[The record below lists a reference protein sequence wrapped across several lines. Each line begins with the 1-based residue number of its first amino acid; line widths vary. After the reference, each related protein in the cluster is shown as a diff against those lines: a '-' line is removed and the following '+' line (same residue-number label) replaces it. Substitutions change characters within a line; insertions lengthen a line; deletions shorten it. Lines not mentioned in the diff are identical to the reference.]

1 MSVKL
6 HGSAHFIASRRV
18 FSGFLASNSALLRYI
33 LAINFSKK
41 GDFVRQELDRLDQR
55 ILAELQRDGRLPIVE
70 LAERVALSPTACQ
83 RRVRKLE
90 EAGVIERYA
99 AVLNPAAL
107 GQRIQAFVRVSIER
121 QSKDV
126 TEAFEAAV
134 KHLPQ
139 VRACYVMTG
148 DLDFL
153 LHVFVPDLQAFAEFS
168 MNVLIGLPG
177 VKDVRS
183 SLVLEAV
190 KKDEGVVV

>member
-1 MSVKL
+1 M
-6 HGSAHFIASRRV
+6 GARPTEA
-18 FSGFLASNSALLRYI
+18 A
-33 LAINFSKK
+33 
-41 GDFVRQELDRLDQR
+41 ELDRTDLR
-55 ILAELQRDGRLPIVE
+55 MLRALQKEGRMPVVE
-70 LAERVALSPTACQ
+70 LADKVSLSPTACQ
-83 RRVRKLE
+83 RRLRRLE
-90 EAGVIERYA
+90 DSGVIERYT

-126 TEAFEAAV
+126 TEAFEEAI
-134 KHLPQ
+134 KRLPQ

-153 LHVFVPDLQAFAEFS
+153 VHVTVADLQAFAEFS
-168 MNVLIGLPG
+168 MQVLIGLPG

-190 KKDEGVVV
+190 KQDEGLPLP

>member
-1 MSVKL
+1 M
-6 HGSAHFIASRRV
+6 RREKI
-18 FSGFLASNSALLRYI
+18 RI
-33 LAINFSKK
+33 
-41 GDFVRQELDRLDQR
+41 ELDRTDTR
-55 ILAELQRDGRLPIVE
+55 ILRELQKNGRVPIVE
-70 LAERVALSPTACQ
+70 LADKVALSPTACQ

-90 EAGVIERYA
+90 EGGVIERYA

-107 GQRIQAFVRVSIER
+107 GQEIQAFIRVSIER
-121 QSKDV
+121 QSKEA
-126 TEAFEAAV
+126 TLAFEEAV
-134 KHLPQ
+134 KRLPE

-168 MNVLIGLPG
+168 MKILIGLPG

-190 KKDEGVVV
+190 KKDEGISLR